1 MWETS
6 NTPTVSRTGY
16 TGEDGFELYC
26 RAGDL
31 ETLWH
36 ALVGAG
42 RAEPCGLG
50 ARDTLRLEA
59 GYPLY
64 GNDIDDTVTPYEAGL
79 GWIVKPTCR
88 SSLSNQAP
96 DSTSTCGAN
105 APRRKWRGCR
115 SWRGERKNRAVEGGQ
130 RRARAVKRMR
140 IGILTISD
148 LGAVGQRADTSGDAI
163 LTWATERGY
172 EVAVRSVVPDESDRI
187 AGKLARWADSGEVDV
202 ILTTGGTGLT
212 SRDVTPEATQAV
224 LERAAPGIA
233 EALRA
238 TAAPGFPRAWLS
250 RGVAGT
256 RGKTLIVNLPGST
269 GGVTDGLA
277 VLEGFLDHAVDL
289 LSCEKVTH

>member
-1 MWETS
+1 L
-6 NTPTVSRTGY
+6 V
-16 TGEDGFELYC
+16 EDVK
-26 RAGDL
+26 AM
-31 ETLWH
+31 
-36 ALVGAG
+36 
-42 RAEPCGLG
+42 
-50 ARDTLRLEA
+50 RL
-59 GYPLY
+59 
-64 GNDIDDTVTPYEAGL
+64 
-79 GWIVKPTCR
+79 
-88 SSLSNQAP
+88 
-96 DSTSTCGAN
+96 
-105 APRRKWRGCR
+105 
-115 SWRGERKNRAVEGGQ
+115 
-130 RRARAVKRMR
+130 
-140 IGILTISD
+140 GILTISD

-212 SRDVTPEATQAV
+212 RRDVTPEATQAV

-289 LSCEKVTH
+289 LSGEKVTH